1 MPKSDIA
8 LQGRMYIKEEM
19 ISDPDQSDDKPSFLG
34 RKAKKKA
41 AQWEA
46 ERVSENSVACCIV
59 CMYYGMY

>member
-8 LQGRMYIKEEM
+8 LQGRVFIKEELV
-19 ISDPDQSDDKPSFLG
+19 SDPDHADEKPSFLG

-46 ERVSENSVACCIV
+46 ERVGSGAAVLLRILNLEKSP
-59 CMYYGMY
+59 